1 MNTFII
7 LRSILSVLIVLAT
20 SHAPIFCQISNNLDS
35 LLLEEENMP
44 NNTEKVKLLRDIGF
58 NYSKTST
65 EKALSYY
72 KKAIQLGS
80 QLHEKKNTA
89 SSYSQIAILYN
100 NIGDINNSDKYLEEL
115 KQLNEKS
122 NDDNSWMAYYQAAT
136 LIYKK
141 RKKLQDAL
149 FFAKRT
155 VEYLQKQN
163 NNESNLAGA
172 FFNLANV
179 YMELG
184 QLKNAAQGYY
194 KALSIFDKLNNKQG
208 LSYCYNNIAILQK
221 ELNQIQSSIKNGE
234 KALKLKRE
242 LNDLKGVAVSKQLL
256 AENYYALKQYPKSL
270 TYINTSINF
279 FKSQD
284 LLYELTACYQ
294 LKAQIFFRLKKNEEA
309 NKYYSLAIQ
318 LAKKLDASTLVQN
331 LQKEKKKKLGLADDE
346 KMYQQSLISLA
357 TAKRQ
362 HDTSAILTNL
372 SFLSSYNY
380 KIKRYK
386 EAYDFQNEYNELNNI
401 ASGPEMVKQLKKIES
416 NYQLS
421 KKESTIKLLQK
432 DKSLNQS
439 KILQYQILVISV
451 ILLLLLLSLVTWLLA
466 NRNKLIQEN
475 KRKKELELMRN
486 DIASDLHDE
495 IGSLLSSIQ
504 IISSMAVDKYK
515 KDSEMKQTASTISDL
530 SNKVSNGIRE
540 IIWFIN
546 PEHDK
551 LKDSIT
557 QLRRISTEI
566 LDVSEIPFVFTEEI
580 DSPKYKLNPK
590 QRKELIMI
598 FKEAINN
605 ARKYSKSEKMMI
617 HVAQKEK
624 KLTIIVQDFGRG
636 FDREKVILGN
646 GLKNMERR
654 ALSISA
660 NLNITSSEE
669 QGTEIIL
676 EIPLL

>member
-1 MNTFII
+1 M
-7 LRSILSVLIVLAT
+7 
-20 SHAPIFCQISNNLDS
+20 
-35 LLLEEENMP
+35 
-44 NNTEKVKLLRDIGF
+44 
-58 NYSKTST
+58 
-65 EKALSYY
+65 
-72 KKAIQLGS
+72 
-80 QLHEKKNTA
+80 
-89 SSYSQIAILYN
+89 
-100 NIGDINNSDKYLEEL
+100 
-115 KQLNEKS
+115 
-122 NDDNSWMAYYQAAT
+122 
-136 LIYKK
+136 
-141 RKKLQDAL
+141 
-149 FFAKRT
+149 
-155 VEYLQKQN
+155 
-163 NNESNLAGA
+163 
-172 FFNLANV
+172 
-179 YMELG
+179 
-184 QLKNAAQGYY
+184 
-194 KALSIFDKLNNKQG
+194 
-208 LSYCYNNIAILQK
+208 
-221 ELNQIQSSIKNGE
+221 
-234 KALKLKRE
+234 
-242 LNDLKGVAVSKQLL
+242 
-256 AENYYALKQYPKSL
+256 
-270 TYINTSINF
+270 
-279 FKSQD
+279 
-284 LLYELTACYQ
+284 
-294 LKAQIFFRLKKNEEA
+294 
-309 NKYYSLAIQ
+309 
-318 LAKKLDASTLVQN
+318 
-331 LQKEKKKKLGLADDE
+331 
-346 KMYQQSLISLA
+346 
-357 TAKRQ
+357 
-362 HDTSAILTNL
+362 
-372 SFLSSYNY
+372 
-380 KIKRYK
+380 
-386 EAYDFQNEYNELNNI
+386 
-401 ASGPEMVKQLKKIES
+401 KKIES